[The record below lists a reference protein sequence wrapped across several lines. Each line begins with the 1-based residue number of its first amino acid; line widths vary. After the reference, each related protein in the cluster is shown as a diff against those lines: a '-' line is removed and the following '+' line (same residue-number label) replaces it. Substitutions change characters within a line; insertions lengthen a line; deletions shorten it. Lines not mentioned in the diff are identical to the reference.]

1 MNGDVKTKNACC
13 DFRKFSATTRSSA
26 VYFDEVDMLRMVDIE
41 GQVKSWCVYF
51 LFECNVT
58 RICRSDR
65 VKSIIGRAEVVNSG
79 HWFCHA

>member
-1 MNGDVKTKNACC
+1 MRAVISVNFLRLLEG
-13 DFRKFSATTRSSA
+13 SA

-58 RICRSDR
+58 RICKSDR
-65 VKSIIGRAEVVNSG
+65 VKSIMVVGRAEVVYSG